1 MRDRKTFTLKSKL
14 YRSPDNSDIF
24 FTLAVSLGMV
34 RSRATKGDSIVLQE
48 FTDVSG
54 HECCS
59 SISVN
64 KGGQPKDGKRVQ
76 AGNGEQ
82 SLKSNLYKEWQKGI
96 ESIHLLSREGSAV
109 KTPGGQVED
118 L

>member
-1 MRDRKTFTLKSKL
+1 VKDRKIFTLKSKL

-64 KGGQPKDGKRVQ
+64 KGGQPKDGKEFKQAMANCLRSQIFTRNGKRESRVLIYYHEKV
-76 AGNGEQ
+76 A
-82 SLKSNLYKEWQKGI
+82 L
-96 ESIHLLSREGSAV
+96 
-109 KTPGGQVED
+109 
-118 L
+118 